1 VVLLTGGA
9 RGITA
14 EIAAFL
20 AAQFQPVLILAGL
33 SPLPAEEPSAT
44 AGISDA
50 RAVKAALLNGLGAG
64 AKLKPAE
71 LEAKYQRLIRDREIT
86 RNLEKLRSAGARVE
100 YHQIDVRDEA
110 AMGSLLDGVYEKH
123 GRLDLVVHGAG
134 VIEDKLLR
142 DKAPDS
148 FDRVLHTKVD
158 SAFALVRKLRPQGLK
173 GLIFMSSVTAT
184 FGNRGQCDYAAANG
198 VLNGLSAL
206 LSAHWPGR
214 VVALN
219 WGPWDKMGMVSPGVR
234 AQFLERGIQ
243 LIPPDSG
250 VMAAAQEIQ
259 AGSRSEPV
267 VALGNGPWAKE
278 AEQGVPGAVSRSLSP
293 AAVAGD

>member
-1 VVLLTGGA
+1 
-9 RGITA
+9 
-14 EIAAFL
+14 
-20 AAQFQPVLILAGL
+20 
-33 SPLPAEEPSAT
+33 
-44 AGISDA
+44 
-50 RAVKAALLNGLGAG
+50 
-64 AKLKPAE
+64 
-71 LEAKYQRLIRDREIT
+71 
-86 RNLEKLRSAGARVE
+86 
-100 YHQIDVRDEA
+100 
-110 AMGSLLDGVYEKH
+110 
-123 GRLDLVVHGAG
+123 
-134 VIEDKLLR
+134 
-142 DKAPDS
+142 
-148 FDRVLHTKVD
+148 
-158 SAFALVRKLRPQGLK
+158 
-173 GLIFMSSVTAT
+173 MSSVTAT

-234 AQFLERGIQ
+234 AQILERGIQ

-278 AEQGVPGAVSRSLSP
+278 AEQGVTGAVSRSLSS